1 MKKLVIMMTA
11 FVALLLVGCK
21 SSYPVAMQSGQEDMA
36 YLVFVGPLDKYG
48 NGKYPVQVDIDG
60 TKFDAKVV
68 KPKVA
73 NRKGYQYGVGLGNRH
88 LKVTFKGE
96 TVYEKQIFLST
107 QETKV
112 INLP

>member
-1 MKKLVIMMTA
+1 MKKLVLFTLTLA
-11 FVALLLVGCK
+11 ALLMVGCK

-73 NRKGYQYGVGLGNRH
+73 NRKGFQYGVGLGNRH
-88 LKVTFKGE
+88 LKVTFRGE

>member
-1 MKKLVIMMTA
+1 MKKLVLFTMTLA
-11 FVALLLVGCK
+11 VLLLMGCK
-21 SSYPVAMQSGQEDMA
+21 TSYPVAMQTGQEDMA
-36 YLVFVGPLDKYG
+36 YLVFVGAQEKYG
-48 NGKYPVQVDIDG
+48 NGKYTVQVDIDG

-73 NRKGYQYGVGLGNRH
+73 NRKGFQYGVGLGNRH
-88 LKVTFKGE
+88 LKVTFQGQ

>member
-1 MKKLVIMMTA
+1 MKRLVLLTISLA
-11 FVALLLVGCK
+11 ALLLVACK
-21 SSYPVAMQSGQEDMA
+21 SSYPVAMQTGKEDMA
-36 YLVFVGPLDKYG
+36 YLVFVGSLDKYG

-60 TKFDAKVV
+60 TQFDAKVV

-73 NRKGYQYGVGLGNRH
+73 NRKGYQYGVGIGNRH
-88 LKVTFKGE
+88 LKVTFRGK
-96 TVYEKQIFLST
+96 TVYEKQVFLST

>member
-1 MKKLVIMMTA
+1 MKKL
-11 FVALLLVGCK
+11 LLLTLSFAVLLLIGCK
-21 SSYPVAMQSGQEDMA
+21 TSYPVAMQTGKEDMA

-73 NRKGYQYGVGLGNRH
+73 NRKGFQYGVGLGNRH

>member
-1 MKKLVIMMTA
+1 MKKLLLFVIA
-11 FVALLLVGCK
+11 FVAVLLVGCK
-21 SSYPVAMQSGQEDMA
+21 TSYPVAMQTGQEDMA

-48 NGKYPVQVDIDG
+48 NGAYPVQVDIDG
-60 TKFDAKVV
+60 TKFDAKVI
-68 KPKVA
+68 KPKVS
-73 NRKGYQYGVGLGNRH
+73 NRKGFQYGVGLGNRH
-88 LKVTFKGE
+88 LKVTFRGE

>member
-1 MKKLVIMMTA
+1 MKKLVLLTLTLA
-11 FVALLLVGCK
+11 ALVLVGCK
-21 SSYPVAMQSGQEDMA
+21 SSYPVAMQSGQENMA

-48 NGKYPVQVDIDG
+48 NCKYPFQVDFDG

-73 NRKGYQYGVGLGNRH
+73 NRKGFQYGVGLGNRH
-88 LKVTFKGE
+88 LKVNFRGE

>member
-1 MKKLVIMMTA
+1 MKKLVLFTLTLA
-11 FVALLLVGCK
+11 ALLLVGCK

-68 KPKVA
+68 KPKTA
-73 NRKGYQYGVGLGNRH
+73 NRKGVQYAIAPGRRQLTVS
-88 LKVTFKGE
+88 FKGQ
-96 TVYEKQIFLST
+96 VIYQKQIFLSP
-107 QETKV
+107 QETKT
-112 INLP
+112 IELP

>member
-1 MKKLVIMMTA
+1 MKKLVLFTLTLA
-11 FVALLLVGCK
+11 ALLLVGCK

-73 NRKGYQYGVGLGNRH
+73 NHGVGLGNRH